1 MSSNIDQPSAAP
13 SSTTQPHFGVAT
25 WLIAAILIFAAL
37 YYANAIFAP
46 VVCALF
52 IIALVWPLQKRLQA
66 TMPKLL
72 ALAIVL
78 FATIIVFLV
87 FGSLISW
94 GFGRVGRSLIAEADR
109 FQAIYEQTATWLEGH
124 GIMIAGLWAE
134 NLDVR
139 WLMRVLQG
147 ITTHLNTT
155 VTFWLVVLIYLLLG
169 LLEVDEFTEKI
180 RHLKNQEAA
189 RVLIE
194 GSRSIAEKFRHYMLI
209 RTAMSI
215 ATGAFVW
222 ALAAAAGLQF
232 AKEWGVIAFAL
243 NFIPFIGPFIATM
256 FPTLFSLAQFE
267 WWQSAV
273 LVFICLNII
282 QFVIGSYIEPRVAGR
297 ALAISPFLVLFS
309 VFFWT
314 YLWGFFGA
322 FIGVPIT
329 IALLTLCAQHPSTVW
344 VSDLFGAPVETPE
357 G

>member
-78 FATIIVFLV
+78 LATIIVFLV

-94 GFGRVGRSLIAEADR
+94 GVGRVGRSLIAEADR

-124 GIMIAGLWAE
+124 GIIIAGLWAK

-169 LLEVDEFTEKI
+169 LLEVDELTEKI
-180 RHLKNQEAA
+180 
-189 RVLIE
+189 
-194 GSRSIAEKFRHYMLI
+194 RHYMLI